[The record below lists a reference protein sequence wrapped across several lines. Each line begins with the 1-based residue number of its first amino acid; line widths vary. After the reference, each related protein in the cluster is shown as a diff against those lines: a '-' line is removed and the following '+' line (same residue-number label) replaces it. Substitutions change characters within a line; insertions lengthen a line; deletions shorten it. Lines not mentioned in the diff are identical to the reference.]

1 VVARYW
7 NRVLIFQTP
16 VHLEALWRKAVA
28 VSGRAIEGLIGPF
41 DQVTGVVSN
50 LVFFDRNVP
59 MVIEPADLEDAGE
72 ILALQKLAYLSEAEI
87 HDDYTIP
94 PLNQTLEETEAEFEA
109 QYVLKATLEGRIV
122 GSVRAY
128 MRAGTC
134 YIGKLIVHPD
144 FQNRGIGTR
153 LMHEIE
159 GCFPDAGRYELF
171 TGHKSG
177 RNLYLYQ
184 KLGYR
189 PFKSQ
194 RINEKLTLVF
204 LEKC

>member
-1 VVARYW
+1 M
-7 NRVLIFQTP
+7 I
-16 VHLEALWRKAVA
+16 
-28 VSGRAIEGLIGPF
+28 
-41 DQVTGVVSN
+41 
-50 LVFFDRNVP
+50 
-59 MVIEPADLEDAGE
+59 IEPADLEDAE
-72 ILALQKLAYLSEAEI
+72 DILALQKLAYLSEAEI

-94 PLNQTLEETEAEFEA
+94 PLHQTLEQTVAEFEN
-109 QYVLKATLEGRIV
+109 QCVLKATLEETII

-134 YIGKLIVHPD
+134 YVGKLIVHPD

-159 GCFPDAGRYELF
+159 GCFPDAERYELF
-171 TGHKSG
+171 TGHRSG

-189 PFKSQ
+189 PFTSQ

-204 LEKC
+204 MEKC